1 MKAELIKRLIH
12 LQEQKL
18 DLCLEFNEQVS
29 QLFVR
34 YVKDL
39 SSEFKQEFID
49 IAQVFIDRYNEL
61 LGEEGETNEEEG

>member
-29 QLFVR
+29 QLFVK